1 MSEGAPAAGAPAAGA
16 AEPGKAPP
24 PAPGGGSSS
33 SGALSNAKIQIEKKI
48 AESKAQTLGR
58 KMLAEYCIQ
67 MNKQMVKNVDA
78 IINKLDIDNQ
88 SEIFEKVANEFF
100 NDDLKDMYIDK
111 LKRRQ
116 KISIKKNLRGI
127 LYDHFKDDLKV
138 EKEEE
143 KRKEDAEASQEGGG
157 EDEKAAGGQPKDGDD
172 GDEEGAD
179 EGDSGKE
186 DEGSSPSGD
195 DAAGMSLEIL
205 NKINDKILMD
215 DDFTKQVKEGIIENI
230 SSGSFRAALQ
240 RGVFAKL
247 EPKLED
253 IIEAKVKEI
262 LDNDELKDAALEVT
276 KGQQAQYNK
285 QNKKGGKKRSIKKL
299 KKPKGKRTRK
309 HKQ

>member
-1 MSEGAPAAGAPAAGA
+1 MSEGAPPAGA
-16 AEPGKAPP
+16 APPGKAPP
-24 PAPGGGSSS
+24 PRGGSSS
-33 SGALSNAKIQIEKKI
+33 NEALSNAKIQVEKQI
-48 AESKAQTLGR
+48 AESKAQILGR
-58 KMLAEYCIQ
+58 KMLAEYCTQ

-78 IINKLDIDNQ
+78 IISKLDIDNQ
-88 SEIFEKVANEFF
+88 DEIFEKVANEFF
-100 NDDLKDMYIDK
+100 NDDLKTMYIGE
-111 LKRRQ
+111 LKRGQ
-116 KISIKKNLRGI
+116 EISIKKNLRGI

-143 KRKEDAEASQEGGG
+143 AASQKGGG
-157 EDEKAAGGQPKDGDD
+157 EDEMAAGGPPDEEGGEEGE
-172 GDEEGAD
+172 GDEEGEEGG
-179 EGDSGKE
+179 EGDEEAAGSG
-186 DEGSSPSGD
+186 SSGD

-247 EPKLED
+247 EPKLEN

-285 QNKKGGKKRSIKKL
+285 QNKQGGKKRSIKKS

>member
-1 MSEGAPAAGAPAAGA
+1 MSEGAAPAGA
-16 AEPGKAPP
+16 APAGAAQ
-24 PAPGGGSSS
+24 APGRGSGSS
-33 SGALSNAKIQIEKKI
+33 GDQSNKNIHIEKKI
-48 AESKAQTLGR
+48 AESKAQTLGI
-58 KMLAEYCIQ
+58 KMLTGYCTQ

-100 NDDLKDMYIDK
+100 NDDLKHMYIDE

-143 KRKEDAEASQEGGG
+143 KRKEEAEAASQKGG
-157 EDEKAAGGQPKDGDD
+157 EAAGGPPEGEGEGDD
-172 GDEEGAD
+172 EGDDEGAD

-230 SSGSFRAALQ
+230 SSGSFRTALQ
-240 RGVFAKL
+240 RGVFDKL
-247 EPKLED
+247 EPKLAN
-253 IIEAKVKEI
+253 IIETKVKEI
-262 LDNDELKDAALEVT
+262 LDNNELKDAALEVT
-276 KGQQAQYNK
+276 KEQQAQYNQ
-285 QNKKGGKKRSIKKL
+285 QNKKGGKKRSIKKS

-309 HKQ
+309 YKQ

>member
-1 MSEGAPAAGAPAAGA
+1 MSEGA
-16 AEPGKAPP
+16 P

-33 SGALSNAKIQIEKKI
+33 SGSISNAKIQIEKKI
-48 AESKAQTLGR
+48 AESKAQTLGK

-88 SEIFEKVANEFF
+88 DKIFEEVAKKFF
-100 NDDLKDMYIDK
+100 NDDLKTMYIDE
-111 LKRRQ
+111 LKRIK

-143 KRKEDAEASQEGGG
+143 KRKEEAEASQEG
-157 EDEKAAGGQPKDGDD
+157 DTAAGGGPLKDS
-172 GDEEGAD
+172 DEAG
-179 EGDSGKE
+179 G
-186 DEGSSPSGD
+186 PSGD
-195 DAAGMSLEIL
+195 DAAGMYLEIF

-215 DDFTKQVKEGIIENI
+215 DDFTKQVKEGIIGNI
-230 SSGSFRAALQ
+230 NSGSFKASLQ

-247 EPKLED
+247 EPKLANL
-253 IIEAKVKEI
+253 IETKVKEI
-262 LDNDELKDAALEVT
+262 LENDELKDANLEVT
-276 KGQQAQYNK
+276 KEQQAKYNK
-285 QNKKGGKKRSIKKL
+285 QNKQGGKKRSIKKS

>member
-1 MSEGAPAAGAPAAGA
+1 MSEGAPPAGAPPAGA
-16 AEPGKAPP
+16 AP
-24 PAPGGGSSS
+24 PAPGAGS
-33 SGALSNAKIQIEKKI
+33 SGATSNTTIDIEKKI
-48 AESKAQTLGR
+48 AENKAQTLGR
-58 KMLAEYCIQ
+58 KMLAEYCTQ

-78 IINKLDIDNQ
+78 IISKLDIDNQ
-88 SEIFEKVANEFF
+88 DEIFEKVANEFF
-100 NDDLKDMYIDK
+100 DDDLKTMYIDE

-143 KRKEDAEASQEGGG
+143 KKKEEAEAASQKGGG
-157 EDEKAAGGQPKDGDD
+157 EDEKAAGGPPDEEGEEGGE
-172 GDEEGAD
+172 GDEEGEEGD
-179 EGDSGKE
+179 EGEGD
-186 DEGSSPSGD
+186 DEGAGSGSSGD

-247 EPKLED
+247 EPKLEN

-262 LDNDELKDAALEVT
+262 LDNDELKNAALEVT
-276 KGQQAQYNK
+276 KGQQAQYSK
-285 QNKKGGKKRSIKKL
+285 QNKQGGKKRSIKKS
-299 KKPKGKRTRK
+299 KKSKGKKTRK
-309 HKQ
+309 HK

>member
-1 MSEGAPAAGAPAAGA
+1 MSEGAPAAGAPA

-48 AESKAQTLGR
+48 AESKAQTLGIE
-58 KMLAEYCIQ
+58 MLTKYCTQ

-88 SEIFEKVANEFF
+88 DGIFEKVANEFF

-143 KRKEDAEASQEGGG
+143 KKKEEADADAESQEGGK
-157 EDEKAAGGQPKDGDD
+157 DAAGGPPKDSREEDD
-172 GDEEGAD
+172 
-179 EGDSGKE
+179 DSGEEDDDSGEE

-215 DDFTKQVKEGIIENI
+215 DDFTKQVKEGIIGNI
-230 SSGSFRAALQ
+230 NSGSFKSALQ

-247 EPKLED
+247 EPKLANL
-253 IIEAKVKEI
+253 IETKVKEI
-262 LDNDELKDAALEVT
+262 L
-276 KGQQAQYNK
+276 GM
-285 QNKKGGKKRSIKKL
+285 KRRCFGSN
-299 KKPKGKRTRK
+299 
-309 HKQ
+309 

>member
-1 MSEGAPAAGAPAAGA
+1 MSEGPPAGA
-16 AEPGKAPP
+16 ADPGKAPP
-24 PAPGGGSSS
+24 PAPGGGPSS
-33 SGALSNAKIQIEKKI
+33 SGDQSNTKIHMEKKI
-48 AESKAQTLGR
+48 AESKAQTLGI
-58 KMLAEYCIQ
+58 KMLTGYCTQ

-100 NDDLKDMYIDK
+100 NDDLKTMYIDE

-138 EKEEE
+138 EKEQE
-143 KRKEDAEASQEGGG
+143 KMKEDADAESQEGGK
-157 EDEKAAGGQPKDGDD
+157 DAAGGPPKDSREEDD
-172 GDEEGAD
+172 
-179 EGDSGKE
+179 DSGEE

-215 DDFTKQVKEGIIENI
+215 DDFTKQVKEGIIGNI
-230 SSGSFRAALQ
+230 NSGSFKSALQ

-247 EPKLED
+247 EPKLANL
-253 IIEAKVKEI
+253 IETKVKEI
-262 LDNDELKDAALEVT
+262 LENDELKDAALEVT

-285 QNKKGGKKRSIKKL
+285 QNKQGGKKRSIKKS

>member
-1 MSEGAPAAGAPAAGA
+1 MSEAPPAGA
-16 AEPGKAPP
+16 APPGKAPP
-24 PAPGGGSSS
+24 PAPGGSSSS

-58 KMLAEYCIQ
+58 KMLAEYCTQ

-78 IINKLDIDNQ
+78 IISKLDIDNQ
-88 SEIFEKVANEFF
+88 DEIFEKVAKDFF
-100 NDDLKDMYIDK
+100 DDDLKTMYIDE

-143 KRKEDAEASQEGGG
+143 KKKEEAEAASQDGG
-157 EDEKAAGGQPKDGDD
+157 EGEKAAGGPSEGEGEGDD
-172 GDEEGAD
+172 EEESEG

-186 DEGSSPSGD
+186 GDSGSGASGD

-215 DDFTKQVKEGIIENI
+215 DDFTKQVKEGIIGNI
-230 SSGSFRAALQ
+230 NSGSFKAALQ

-247 EPKLED
+247 EPKLAI
-253 IIEAKVKEI
+253 IIETKVKEI
-262 LDNDELKDAALEVT
+262 LDNDELKDDALEVT

-285 QNKKGGKKRSIKKL
+285 QNKQGGKKRSIKKS

>member
-1 MSEGAPAAGAPAAGA
+1 MSEGAPPAGA
-16 AEPGKAPP
+16 APPGKAPP

-88 SEIFEKVANEFF
+88 SEIFEKVANKFF

-143 KRKEDAEASQEGGG
+143 KRKEEAEAESQEGGG
-157 EDEKAAGGQPKDGDD
+157 EDEKAAGGPPKDGDD

-179 EGDSGKE
+179 EGDSGEE
-186 DEGSSPSGD
+186 DEGSNSSGD

-215 DDFTKQVKEGIIENI
+215 DDFTKQVKEGIIGNI
-230 SSGSFRAALQ
+230 TSGSFKAALQ

-247 EPKLED
+247 EPKLESM
-253 IIEAKVKEI
+253 IETKVKEI

-285 QNKKGGKKRSIKKL
+285 QNKQGGKKRSIKKS

>member
-1 MSEGAPAAGAPAAGA
+1 MSEGAPPAGA
-16 AEPGKAPP
+16 APPGKAPP
-24 PAPGGGSSS
+24 PAPGGGPSSS
-33 SGALSNAKIQIEKKI
+33 EALSNEKIQIEKKI

-58 KMLAEYCIQ
+58 KMLAEYCTQ

-78 IINKLDIDNQ
+78 IISKLDIDNQ
-88 SEIFEKVANEFF
+88 DEIFEKVANEFF
-100 NDDLKDMYIDK
+100 NDDLKTMYIGE
-111 LKRRQ
+111 LKRGQ
-116 KISIKKNLRGI
+116 EISIKKNLRGI

-143 KRKEDAEASQEGGG
+143 KKKEEAESQKGGG
-157 EDEKAAGGQPKDGDD
+157 EDEKAAGGPPDEEGGEEGE
-172 GDEEGAD
+172 GDEEGEEGG
-179 EGDSGKE
+179 EGDEEAAGSG
-186 DEGSSPSGD
+186 SSGD

-247 EPKLED
+247 EPKLEN

-285 QNKKGGKKRSIKKL
+285 QNKQGGKKRSIKKS
-299 KKPKGKRTRK
+299 KKSKGKRTRK